1 MMTFTRGKAL
11 LHAIDIL
18 LPQKEY
24 PLQLNKK
31 PNGFRACVD
40 AVEKKKCLPI
50 AGINPQFFNHPILA
64 TDQSPFIVA
73 TISLSLLLE

>member
-11 LHAIDIL
+11 LHALDIL

-50 AGINPQFFNHPILA
+50 AGINPQFFNHPNLSYRSITFYSSHHLS
-64 TDQSPFIVA
+64 QSF
-73 TISLSLLLE
+73 T